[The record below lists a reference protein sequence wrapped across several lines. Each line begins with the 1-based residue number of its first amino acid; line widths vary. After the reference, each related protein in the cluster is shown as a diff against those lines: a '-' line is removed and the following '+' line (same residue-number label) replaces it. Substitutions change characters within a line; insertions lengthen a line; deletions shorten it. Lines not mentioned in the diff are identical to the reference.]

1 MAMNTSVSATA
12 PVELDAR
19 ATEVY
24 AHLFQALADPTRLA
38 VLQHL
43 SYGEH
48 RVRDLVEHVGL
59 AQSTVSKHIAF
70 LLECGLVAVRPD
82 GRSSWYAL
90 AEPET
95 TAHLITAAEALLHAT
110 GTSAT
115 LCGHLRRPRPVSDE
129 VEAS

>member
-1 MAMNTSVSATA
+1 MTMNQVVAPA

-19 ATEVY
+19 ATEIY

-48 RVRDLVEHVGL
+48 RVRDLVEHIGL
-59 AQSTVSKHIAF
+59 AQSTVSKHVAF
-70 LLECGLVAVRPD
+70 LLECGLVTVRPD

-90 AEPET
+90 AQPDET
-95 TAHLITAAEALLHAT
+95 ADLITSAERLLHRT
-110 GTSAT
+110 GTHAT
-115 LCGHLRRPRPVSDE
+115 LCPHLGRGG
-129 VEAS
+129 EAR